1 MASECGDGDR
11 SADGGTAG
19 LPRAGAPTP
28 TPAGSAGA
36 VPPWDEATPAP
47 EAAPAAAR
55 SDGWFREIAEQTGD
69 VFYAIRTY
77 PDFAIEFV
85 SDSVSRWGGYSAAD
99 YIADPGLLGKIL
111 DPRDSDRVAAAFR
124 MEPGQDVEWEF
135 RWLHRDGRPVW
146 TQNWGRRR
154 VREDGSIVLEG
165 TAHDITPLRL
175 AQQQAQESEERL
187 RLVLDNVGDA
197 ILQFDRKGTLL
208 WASPSLATVLGW
220 EPEQVIGQQ
229 LALTCPEDREETE
242 AIFRAAVR
250 ERASDVRHRS
260 RTARGDGRV
269 IWVDNTARLLWDDEG
284 TFTGVICA
292 IRDVTDQVEAQEA
305 LAASQE
311 HFRLLAEQSSDF
323 TLRTV
328 RGFVVDWVSPSVSR
342 VLGWRPDEIVGHS
355 GFDFFH
361 PNDIEPTR
369 ETAAKMATGASASGR
384 LRLRCADGS
393 FKWVSQVATPVFDD
407 RGKLV
412 ARISGFQDVDAQVRA
427 EHALARSE
435 RRFRLAMEFAP
446 TGMAVIDLD
455 RTFVEVNPALCRML
469 GRDEA
474 WLLEHRVS
482 DVLDTDD
489 DDATDVRMR
498 EEVLSGRVESAS
510 NHHRML
516 TADGDTVWAEH
527 SVGLLRDED
536 GTPLSYVS
544 QFLDVTAAHQAQERL
559 RFLAGH
565 DALTS
570 LANRHQLLARLSR
583 ILAHA
588 PGAGSRIAVLFVD
601 LDNFKP
607 INDTHGHAAGD
618 AVLVEFAHRLTATVR
633 GDDVVARLGGDEFIV
648 ALPGIRR
655 LDDAQN
661 IAAKI
666 HEALAIP
673 FKVGEAAIRTTVSIG
688 LTLARQGEDPDEVL
702 RRADRALYRAKGSG
716 RNRTVAVADTD
727 TDTDPNT
734 DTEPADGADV
744 DVEQA
749 ADVAESPAEVAA
761 E

>member
-1 MASECGDGDR
+1 MTSVLGDDDGD
-11 SADGGTAG
+11 AGGTTAG
-19 LPRAGAPTP
+19 PPPGDARSTAPDGA
-28 TPAGSAGA
+28 ANQ
-36 VPPWDEATPAP
+36 
-47 EAAPAAAR
+47 APAAEVEPVPAAVR
-55 SDGWFREIAEQTGD
+55 SDGWFREIAELTGD
-69 VFYAIRTY
+69 VFYAIRTD

-111 DPRDSDRVAAAFR
+111 DPRDTDRVAAAFR
-124 MEPGQDVEWEF
+124 MELGHDVEVEF

-197 ILQFDRKGTLL
+197 ILQFDPTGTLL

-242 AIFRAAVR
+242 ALFRAAVQD
-250 ERASDVRHRS
+250 RAGEVRHRS

-269 IWVDNTARLLWDDEG
+269 IWVDNTARLLWNEEG
-284 TFTGVICA
+284 KFTGVICA

-328 RGFVVDWVSPSVSR
+328 RGFVVDWVSPSVTR
-342 VLGWRPDEIVGHS
+342 VLGWRPDEIVGRS

-393 FKWVSQVATPVFDD
+393 FRWVSQVATPVFDD

-435 RRFRLAMEFAP
+435 RRFRLAMESAP

-455 RTFVEVNPALCRML
+455 RRFVEVNPALCHML

-482 DVLDTDD
+482 DVLDPD
-489 DDATDVRMR
+489 DDATDQRMR
-498 EEVLSGRVESAS
+498 EEIMSGRVESAS

-516 TADGDTVWAEH
+516 TADGSSVWAEH
-527 SVGLLRDED
+527 SVGLLRDDD

-618 AVLVEFAHRLTATVR
+618 AVLVELARRLTTTVR

-648 ALPGIRR
+648 ALPGIRK
-655 LDDAQN
+655 LDDAHAV
-661 IAAKI
+661 AAKI

-716 RNRTVAVADTD
+716 RNRTVADTD
-727 TDTDPNT
+727 LPVDLDA
-734 DTEPADGADV
+734 DAEQESEVVEPG
-744 DVEQA
+744 
-749 ADVAESPAEVAA
+749 AEVAA